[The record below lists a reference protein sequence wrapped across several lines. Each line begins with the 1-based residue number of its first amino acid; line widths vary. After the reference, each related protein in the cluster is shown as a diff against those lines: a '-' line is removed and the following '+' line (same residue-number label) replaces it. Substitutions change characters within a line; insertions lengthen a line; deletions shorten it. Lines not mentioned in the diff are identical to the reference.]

1 MQSQRSLWKSLY
13 PQLSQPC
20 KQMWNFLE
28 QNWLKY
34 FQLQGFFKILFKIF
48 FTKSVKMFPIYSVLI
63 LLKFLFKVQSQ
74 INKLTRSTTYNAV
87 ISPNF
92 LVWKFCG
99 KVQFPHSFRRIARN
113 YTETVPFRKI
123 GETTAFYKVILNTP
137 LLSFSRILLRIV
149 LLTFLFT

>member
-63 LLKFLFKVQSQ
+63 LLKFLFKVRSQ

-92 LVWKFCG
+92 
-99 KVQFPHSFRRIARN
+99 H
-113 YTETVPFRKI
+113 TRKI

>member
-63 LLKFLFKVQSQ
+63 LLKFLFKVRSQ

-92 LVWKFCG
+92 LVWKFAERYSFRIVSEESPETIRKLCLSA
-99 KVQFPHSFRRIARN
+99 KFPHQENRWN
-113 YTETVPFRKI
+113 YSILQSDPKYA
-123 GETTAFYKVILNTP
+123 TA
-137 LLSFSRILLRIV
+137 
-149 LLTFLFT
+149 